1 MTDVQKSKMSSAR
14 SNEKTQ
20 FLGAALLIF
29 GRMALCIGLA
39 ALGGYFLGADFPIW
53 RIAAGIFFGLLL
65 FAIGAMAFHSLT
77 LTVFHELLMVSS
89 AWASVIIIAIIVRIY
104 FENLPYNL
112 LRIWLVFLACFACI
126 VYMTIYHWKNKG
138 SRTTNKKKTKH

>member
-1 MTDVQKSKMSSAR
+1 MTDVQKDKMSSAR
-14 SNEKTQ
+14 SNEKIQ

-39 ALGGYFLGADFPIW
+39 ALGGYFLGADFPLW
-53 RIAAGIFFGLLL
+53 RITAGIFFGLLL
-65 FAIGAMAFHSLT
+65 FVLGAMALNSLT

-89 AWASVIIIAIIVRIY
+89 TWASVIVIAIIVRIY

-112 LRIWLVFLACFACI
+112 LRIWLVFLSCIACI

-138 SRTTNKKKTKH
+138 SRTARKKKAKH